1 MQKNIFNNL
10 LPVFSYL
17 KDRIK
22 TYFWSL
28 VFRVQIAVFLI
39 FLIPMLVH
47 ASPDEP
53 DPFEPEF
60 EKEEW
65 YIGPRLGY
73 SPFTSIV
80 GLEIQHRHFALS
92 LGFPPKVGFKYYFK
106 PYRHS
111 WFVGGSFSYYKT
123 DTKDFSGDKTETEG
137 GGGGG
142 FRWRWG
148 TGWDFSISLSVLY
161 GEEKEKTGSLVKKN
175 NYIGLRPGI
184 TVGYSF

>member
-1 MQKNIFNNL
+1 MAFDQFSKISFCSLRKPFKLYKYSELTFGQTAIFFIL
-10 LPVFSYL
+10 
-17 KDRIK
+17 
-22 TYFWSL
+22 
-28 VFRVQIAVFLI
+28 FL
-39 FLIPMLVH
+39 LIPILAQ
-47 ASPDEP
+47 ASPNEQ
-53 DPFEPEF
+53 ETLGTVF

-92 LGFPPKVGFKYYFK
+92 FGFPLKAGFKYYFK

-111 WFVGGSFSYYKT
+111 WFVGGSFSYFKT
-123 DTKDFSGDKTETEG
+123 DSKDFSGDTTETEG
-137 GGGGG
+137 GVGGG

-161 GEEKEKTGSLVKKN
+161 GEKKEENGFLVRKEK
-175 NYIGLRPGI
+175 YIGIRPGI